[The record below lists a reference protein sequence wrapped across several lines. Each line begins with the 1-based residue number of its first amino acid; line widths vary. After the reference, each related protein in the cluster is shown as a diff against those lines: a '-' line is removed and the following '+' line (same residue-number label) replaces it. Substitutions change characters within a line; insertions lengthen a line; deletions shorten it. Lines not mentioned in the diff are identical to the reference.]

1 MEIDQTLKQRLV
13 GVVVITALATIFI
26 PMLFD
31 DPVVDSDQSISEL
44 TIPPSPEESIKN
56 STLPVPKSANQ
67 VLAIPEPE
75 EVAEKMEK
83 KPADEEPQ
91 PSAQPVPDLG
101 RWIIQAGSFGQKENA
116 LELRDKLR
124 EQGYSTYLDTINT
137 EQGRMMYRVRVGP
150 ELDKERAEATRK
162 KLEEQ
167 NKIKTFLVNQ

>member
-31 DPVVDSDQSISEL
+31 DPIDDNDPNISEL

-56 STLPVPKSANQ
+56 SALPVQKSAEQ

-75 EVAEKMEK
+75 EVKEKMEE
-83 KPADEEPQ
+83 KPAGEEEKPSGQ
-91 PSAQPVPDLG
+91 PALDLG
-101 RWIIQAGSFGQKENA
+101 RWIIQAGSFRQKENA

-124 EQGYSTYLDTINT
+124 EQGFSTYLDST
-137 EQGRMMYRVRVGP
+137 ETEAGQVMYRVRVGP

-167 NKIKTFLVNQ
+167 NKIKTFIVNE

>member
-31 DPVVDSDQSISEL
+31 DPIVDNDPSISEL

-56 STLPVPKSANQ
+56 STLPVQKSAEQ

-75 EVAEKMEK
+75 EMKEKMEK
-83 KPADEEPQ
+83 KPADEKEIPSGQ
-91 PSAQPVPDLG
+91 PAPDLG
-101 RWIIQAGSFGQKENA
+101 RWVIQAGSFGQKENA

-124 EQGYSTYLDTINT
+124 EQGFSTYLDSINT
-137 EQGRMMYRVRVGP
+137 EEGKAMYRVRVGP
-150 ELDKERAEATRK
+150 ELDKERAVATQK

-167 NKIKTFLVNQ
+167 NKIKTFLVNE